1 MSLKGALKARMDGF
15 KNLLTGYGTSRD
27 HGEQFTYSRDTL
39 INSQTLKDMYS
50 DHELCWK
57 LIDLLPDDALA
68 AGIEINEDY
77 EDELEEKLKAIKDPN
92 GMPCGLETAMDE
104 CLKMARVDGGAAIYL
119 MIDDGLDPWM
129 PLAKDVPHDILEAV
143 CIEKD
148 YLQPVGAVKRTGR
161 NELWQMTGSEGETLY
176 IHRDRLLFDY
186 GAKVSRDRMIE
197 FNGYGQSIIRR
208 CWRPLMAY
216 SVAHGMVPNILKSYI
231 RDVLKLQGLT
241 ELSMNDCSDDRGNVG
256 ERQFWDRMDY
266 QFQAESLLKMT
277 VIDAEDELQRH
288 TTSVAGIN
296 DLIRN
301 PEKWIC
307 AASGMPHTKL
317 FGEQSGGVLTQA
329 GSSQSE
335 DWAKA
340 VGAYQKQH
348 VRPLYQKVFY
358 ILTGSYDIEFTFCPI
373 DKPKQKEQS
382 EVFVN
387 VANAVSKLVQSQI
400 ISPDEA
406 ATMFEGE
413 QLRMT
418 PKLDDEARQM
428 LAEQSI
434 NPEDMNNGREET
446 SQANYS
452 ETNKAKASI

>member
-1 MSLKGALKARMDGF
+1 MSVRSALKSRMDGF

-27 HGEQFTYSRDTL
+27 HGEQFTFSRDAL

-57 LIDLLPDDALA
+57 LVDLLPDDALA
-68 AGIEINEDY
+68 AGIEINEDD
-77 EDELEEKLKAIKDPN
+77 EDLIEEKLKAIKDPS
-92 GMPCGLETAMDE
+92 GMPCGLESAMDE

-119 MIDDGLDPWM
+119 MINDGLEPWM
-129 PLAKDVPHDILEAV
+129 PLRKDAEHEILEAV

-148 YLQPVGAVKRTGR
+148 YLQPVGEVKRTGR
-161 NELWQMTGSEGETLY
+161 NELYQMVGQDGQNLM

-231 RDVLKLQGLT
+231 RDVLKLHGLND
-241 ELSMNDCSDDRGNVG
+241 LSMNDCEDNQA
-256 ERQFWDRMDY
+256 QFWDRMDY

-277 VIDAEDELQRH
+277 VIDAEDALERH

-329 GSSQSE
+329 GSTQSE

-340 VGAYQKQH
+340 VAAYQKQH
-348 VRPLYQKVFY
+348 LKPMYQRVFY
-358 ILTGSYDIEFTFCPI
+358 ILTGRWDVEFTFCPI

-387 VANAVSKLVQSQI
+387 VANAVSKLVQTQI

-406 ATMFEGE
+406 ATMFDGE

-428 LAEQSI
+428 LSEQSLTTY
-434 NPEDMNNGREET
+434 EESDNGREE
-446 SQANYS
+446 SQAQS
-452 ETNKAKASI
+452 ESEA